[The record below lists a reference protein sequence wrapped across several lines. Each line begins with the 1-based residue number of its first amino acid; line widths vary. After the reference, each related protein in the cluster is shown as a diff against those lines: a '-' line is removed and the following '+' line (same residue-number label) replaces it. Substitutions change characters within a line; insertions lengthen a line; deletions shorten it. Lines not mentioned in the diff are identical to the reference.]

1 MKCNILK
8 GMCLEFISLVT
19 KYREGK
25 AIEMMVL
32 PGSMRIFSTA
42 HEKAKSLSS
51 LSVFFTV
58 SVNSMYWK
66 SLLFIQASIEQ
77 FGGSQA

>member
-32 PGSMRIFSTA
+32 PGSMRIFFYCS
-42 HEKAKSLSS
+42 
-51 LSVFFTV
+51 
-58 SVNSMYWK
+58 
-66 SLLFIQASIEQ
+66 
-77 FGGSQA
+77 